1 MRARQVPNGSATAR
15 SRESRRRATN
25 WEWSRTVGHL
35 GAGDQFASLAHLVD
49 SGRARPG
56 DRCVLIGVGAG
67 YSWGCAV
74 VEIDTVPDWLAA

>member
-1 MRARQVPNGSATAR
+1 DWVVLPHFG
-15 SRESRRRATN
+15 RRRLDVNYLRPYGIEPERTT

-49 SGRARPG
+49 TGKARSGQR
-56 DRCVLIGVGAG
+56 VVMFGVGAG

-74 VEIDTVPDWLAA
+74 LEMV